1 MIKIFLNVALTL
13 LLLVQALSAQY
24 EKEINPSLL
33 NDYWEAHW
41 ISHPDESAFEY
52 GVFHFRKTFNLS
64 DVPESFLVHASGDN
78 RYELFINGQ
87 KVSDGPS
94 SNDLFSWSFETADLA
109 PYLNSGK
116 NIIAAKVW
124 NGGEFKPM
132 AWMTHRTAFILQG
145 NSETE
150 YLINTDHTWEA
161 LKNRGYSPITYEQND
176 PVLLWEYYVAGSTD
190 SLDAAKYPWGWKTGD
205 DYSAGWKNSKEI
217 VQGAPFS
224 LESHQR
230 WHLAPRQI
238 PMLEELPLKFK
249 RIARM
254 EGLSVSDDFLRDHN
268 TTIAPHSK
276 SVLLIDLGKL
286 TTGYPWLTVSGGAES
301 SIKLHYGEALYSISD
316 MDELRKRKKHREN
329 IEGQGILGIY
339 DKFIPDGGEKRIFR
353 PLNPRTFRWIELTI
367 ETADEALTIEDFSA
381 VEVKYPSKLQ
391 AEFIGSNSRLNEIWD
406 AGWRTQELSVQET
419 FVSDLYWERMQYI
432 GDTKIQAIL
441 WMYMTSDDRPVRLA
455 LEQFDRSRAY
465 FGLTESRFPSW
476 LEQYI
481 PLYSL
486 VWITMV
492 HDYWM
497 HRTDD
502 DFIRQFLPGIQQ
514 VLGWFERKLN
524 EEKLLEPLPFFD
536 YVDWGY
542 SERRNKIATDSDYRS
557 SAMHSLFYAWTL
569 NQAADLFG
577 YFGDEIEETKYR
589 NQAETLKTN
598 IYECCFDSV
607 SGLFADSPTKELFS
621 KQTNIMAVL
630 TDAVPPDQQA
640 GLLERMFDKP
650 EILSVE
656 MYFEYY
662 LGRALNKAGLGD
674 VYLTRLEPWTNM
686 LDSGMGTFGE
696 VKVNPRSE
704 CHAWSASPNYEFLA
718 TVAGIEPASP
728 GFGSIR
734 ISPDLGDLKELQASV
749 PHPWGD
755 VSVNYKFNE
764 EDQLDVEIILPDGL
778 NGQFEWN
785 GQVRVLEN
793 GYQVFQ
799 LNY

>member
-1 MIKIFLNVALTL
+1 MVKILLYVTLTL
-13 LLLVQALSAQY
+13 FLSVQISSAQN
-24 EKEINPSLL
+24 KQVINSSLL

-41 ISHPDESAFEY
+41 ISHPDESAFDY
-52 GVFHFRKTFNLS
+52 GVFHFRKIFNLS

-87 KVSDGPS
+87 KVSDGPA

-109 PYLNSGK
+109 PNLNSGK

-124 NGGEFKPM
+124 NGGEYRPM

-145 NSETE
+145 NSESE
-150 YLINTDHTWEA
+150 HIINTDNSWEV
-161 LKNRGYSPITYEQND
+161 LKNRSYSPITYEQND
-176 PVLLWEYYVAGSTD
+176 PVLLWEYYVAGPAD

-205 DYSAGWKNSKEI
+205 DQSAGWTVSNQI
-217 VQGAPFS
+217 VRGAPFGR
-224 LESHQR
+224 ESHQR
-230 WHLAPRQI
+230 WHLVPRQI
-238 PMLEELPLKFK
+238 PMLQEIPLNFK
-249 RIARM
+249 RIART
-254 EGLSVSDDFLRDHN
+254 EGLSVSDDFLRDGS
-268 TTIAPHSK
+268 TIIPPHSK
-276 SVLLIDLGKL
+276 SALLIDLGKL

-316 MDELRKRKKHREN
+316 MKELRKVKKHREK

-339 DKFIPDGGEKRIFR
+339 DMFMPDGGEKRTFQ

-381 VEVKYPSKLQ
+381 VEVKYPSNLQ
-391 AEFIGSNSRLNEIWD
+391 AEFSSSNSRLNEIWD

-502 DFIRQFLPGIQQ
+502 NFIRQFLPGIQQ
-514 VLGWFERKLN
+514 VLGWFDQKLN
-524 EEKLLEPLPFFD
+524 EDGLLEPLPLFD
-536 YVDWGY
+536 YVDAGY
-542 SERRNKIATDSDYRS
+542 SEQRNKIAADPDNRS
-557 SAMHSLFYAWTL
+557 SAVHSLFYAWTL
-569 NQAADLFG
+569 DQAADLFG
-577 YFGDEIEETKYR
+577 YFGDDGEEKKYR
-589 NQAETLKTN
+589 NQAESLKTN
-598 IYECCFDSV
+598 IYECCFDTV
-607 SGLFADSPTKELFS
+607 SGLFADSPAKEFFS

-630 TDAVPPDQQA
+630 TDAVPPDHQA

-650 EILSVE
+650 DIFSVE

-674 VYLTRLEPWTNM
+674 VYLTRLHPWTDM
-686 LDSGMGTFGE
+686 LDAGMGTFGE

-718 TVAGIEPASP
+718 TVAGIEPTSP
-728 GFGSIR
+728 GFGSVR
-734 ISPDLGDLKELQASV
+734 ISPDLGDLTDLQATV
-749 PHPWGD
+749 PHPLGD
-755 VSVNYKFNE
+755 ITVSYKFNE
-764 EDQLDVEIILPDGL
+764 QNRLEAEITLPDGL
-778 NGQFEWN
+778 FGQFEWN
-785 GQVRVLEN
+785 GEVRELES
-793 GYQVFQ
+793 GYQIFH
-799 LNY
+799 LN